1 MRTNNLLIES
11 EQQVIGSLLI
21 DNDCID
27 ELSGLKADA
36 FSVVDYQIM
45 FRAIQSLIS
54 RGEKVDII
62 ILAEQLER
70 DGDLERVG
78 NLKHIGEIIQGVG
91 STRIVKSHAQKV
103 INRWKLRKLKS
114 LLGELSFDVES
125 AVNVEEILEKAE
137 SGMFSLLEGDE
148 ESHVS
153 HINEAVIE
161 AIEWEDSDRKGVQTG
176 LRDLDRL
183 TGGFCKSNMII
194 IAARPSMGKSAL
206 ACQIAEN
213 VSRNEPVLIFSL
225 EMSKR
230 EIGSRL
236 LKFHEE
242 RVGKSQAIAHAK
254 ELMLHI
260 DDKPA
265 VTLQHIRSQC
275 RKMKRKHG
283 LGMIVIDYLQLMQGD
298 GDNRNQEIGSISRGL
313 KAIAKEFEVPVVALS
328 QLSRRVDERAD
339 KRPIMSDLRDS
350 GEIEQDADVIL
361 FIYRDE
367 VYDQSSPHRG
377 TAEIICRKNRNGSI
391 GEVTTKFNGAVTRFS
406 DYNGAPILRSVKTQ
420 HRGFD

>member
-1 MRTNNLLIES
+1 MKINNLLIES
-11 EQQVIGSLLI
+11 EQQVIGALLI

-27 ELSGLKADA
+27 DIQGLKAEA

-45 FRAIQSLIS
+45 FRAIQSLLS
-54 RGEKVDII
+54 GAGKADII

-70 DGDLERVG
+70 DGTLDRVG
-78 NLKHIGEIIQGVG
+78 NLKHIGEIYQSIG
-91 STRIVKSHAQKV
+91 TTKNIAWHANKI
-103 INRWKLRKLKS
+103 INQWKLRKLKA
-114 LLGELSFDVES
+114 LLGELAFDVES
-125 AVNVEEILEKAE
+125 AANVEELLEKAE
-137 SGMFSLLEGDE
+137 AGMFSLLEGDE

-161 AIEWEDSDRKGVQTG
+161 AIEWEDSDHKGVQTG

-213 VSRNEPVLIFSL
+213 VSRKEPVLIFSL

-254 ELMLHI
+254 TLMLHI

-275 RKMKRKHG
+275 RKMRRKHG
-283 LGMIVIDYLQLMQGD
+283 LGMIVVDYLQLMQGD
-298 GDNRNQEIGSISRGL
+298 GDNRNQEIGGISRGL
-313 KAIAKEFEVPVVALS
+313 KAMAKEFDVPVVALS

-350 GEIEQDADVIL
+350 GEIEQDADMIL

-367 VYDQSSPHRG
+367 VYNQ
-377 TAEIICRKNRNGSI
+377 
-391 GEVTTKFNGAVTRFS
+391 
-406 DYNGAPILRSVKTQ
+406 
-420 HRGFD
+420 